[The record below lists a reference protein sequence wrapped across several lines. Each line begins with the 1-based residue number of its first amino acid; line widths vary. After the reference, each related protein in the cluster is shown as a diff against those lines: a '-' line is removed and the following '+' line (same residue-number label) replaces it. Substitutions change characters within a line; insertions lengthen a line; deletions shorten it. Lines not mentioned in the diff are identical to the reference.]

1 MSGSRVALVTG
12 ASRGAGK
19 GVAVGLGMRG
29 YTVYVTGRSE
39 QEGDAPLP
47 GTIHQTARE
56 ITEAGGQ
63 GIAVHCDH
71 ADDTQVAAVFARIRE
86 DSGKLDILFNNV
98 AFIHDELVLPAG
110 FWEKSPDISR
120 ILDVG
125 LRSAFTAS
133 WHAAHLMVPAKR
145 GLIAMGSS
153 FGAACYMHGPAY
165 GAQKAGL
172 DKMAWDMSFDLRG
185 HGVAAVS
192 VWLGPL
198 LTERTEKVFREHAEQ
213 YAGFAEMAENPRF
226 TGLLLDRLYDDPEL
240 MKKSGRTLIGAELGR
255 EYGLRDLNGREPP
268 SYRES
273 LGSPLVFTDAIVR

>member
-1 MSGSRVALVTG
+1 MAEKRVALVTG

-19 GVAVGLGMRG
+19 GVALGLGMRG
-29 YTVYVTGRSE
+29 YTVYVTGRSQ
-39 QEGDAPLP
+39 QEGDAALP
-47 GTIHQTARE
+47 GTIHRTASE
-56 ITEAGGQ
+56 IDAAGGH
-63 GIAVHCDH
+63 GVAIACDH
-71 ADDTQVAAVFARIRE
+71 SRDEQVAAVFEQIQRE
-86 DSGKLDILFNNV
+86 AGQLDILFNNV
-98 AFIHDELVLPAG
+98 AFIHDELVTPAG

-125 LRSAFTAS
+125 LRSAFIAS
-133 WHAAHLMVPAKR
+133 WHAAQLMVPARR

-172 DKMAWDMSFDLRG
+172 DKMAWDMAIDLHA

-198 LTERTEKVFREHAEQ
+198 RTEHTERVFAEHAAQ
-213 YAGFAEMAENPRF
+213 YAGFAEVAEHPQF
-226 TGLLLDRLYDDPEL
+226 TGLLPDRLYDDPAL
-240 MKKSGRTLIGAELGR
+240 MAKSGQTLIGAELGR

-268 SYRES
+268 SWRES
-273 LGSPLVFTDAIVR
+273 LGNPLVFTRAIVR